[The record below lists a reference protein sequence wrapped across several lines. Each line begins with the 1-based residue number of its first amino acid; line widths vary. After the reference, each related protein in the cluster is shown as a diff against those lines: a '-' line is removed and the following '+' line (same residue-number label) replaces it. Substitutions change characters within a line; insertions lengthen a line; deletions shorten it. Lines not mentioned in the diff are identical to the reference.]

1 MINTKFNRL
10 TVLSF
15 ERSDGN
21 YNKYWRC
28 LCDCGKE
35 TVVVGDKLRSGRT
48 KSCGCYGDELRNAL
62 IKKADEER
70 RLYTK
75 KSYHAMINRCY
86 NPKAPNYSR
95 YGEKGVT
102 VCDRW
107 RFGENGLTGWLCFFE
122 DMGPKPTGHSIDRVD
137 NGKGYFKDNC
147 RWATKQEQSLNRK
160 RTWKWSKNSK
170 LYKVIPADY

>member
-1 MINTKFNRL
+1 MIDQKFGRL
-10 TVLSF
+10 VVLSF

-48 KSCGCYGDELRNAL
+48 KSCGCYGAEIRANLV
-62 IKKADEER
+62 KKADEER

-75 KSYHAMINRCY
+75 KSYQAMINRCH
-86 NPKAPNYSR
+86 NPNAPNYSR
-95 YGEKGVT
+95 YGGKGIS

-107 RFGENGLTGWLCFFE
+107 RFGENGKSGWLCFFE
-122 DMGPKPTGHSIDRVD
+122 DMGPKPTGHSIDRID
-137 NGKGYFKDNC
+137 GDKTYYPENC
-147 RWATKQEQSLNRK
+147 RWATQQEQMLNRK
-160 RTWKWSKNSK
+160 NVGRPKKK
-170 LYKVIPADY
+170 